1 MSHQSK
7 TPFLA
12 PASPFAYT
20 RDNCAHEWRIMTRMS
35 DIDELSF
42 ETAFEELETIITRLE
57 SGDLPLDES
66 VELYE
71 RGRKLSERC
80 QMLLDKAELRV
91 NQLSED
97 GQIEPLE

>member
-1 MSHQSK
+1 
-7 TPFLA
+7 
-12 PASPFAYT
+12 
-20 RDNCAHEWRIMTRMS
+20 MS